1 MKKLKIMFFL
11 IIPILL
17 FSPNIVYG
25 DETNDSLTESFV
37 TVENRIVTGN
47 NIQLVLDNTIVN
59 NFYWQY
65 FGSNESHNNLTITV
79 SEGLSQIICYGQV
92 SEQQIIQKDIY
103 FYNKLGYTFISFYSE
118 DSALNNGLNYLT
130 ENNLLEQS
138 EAETISIDYY
148 DNYELE
154 YEVSYLP
161 ESEPSAAPLSAG
173 SENSSV
179 AKGKIMLEYKK
190 DDGTYKTIPFKFVK
204 VRLFAKIGSIETEIA
219 SGFTNEDGYF
229 NIPYPNQ
236 NVENYQLY
244 YKIKVES
251 YTFSINTATIYYT
264 KSDYMS
270 DVNDGDITNF
280 GKITY
285 LYAQDN
291 LSDAFYIHQAM
302 VMGQEFVRNIS
313 PMALKN
319 DNDINSDEYKH
330 LSVFYPY
337 FSTSFSFK
345 GHCFIEEKGFKS
357 ERFYLP
363 LHEYAHFVEQ
373 SMGLYSATIDEII
386 KNNPNHSE
394 IEDHFEYKEE
404 KEYAME
410 LTWTESWA
418 NAFAYIVQFENEE
431 EYFETDT
438 FLEGKERYE
447 TVNQPGY
454 PLLGDDEKN
463 NLGEAQELAVTG
475 FLLDLYDNPSMYPIL
490 GEYKETDNVCISA
503 YNWFLDTT
511 NLNSYAIT
519 TLTEFAK
526 AIMSAEKENLL
537 GIGELFSTFRI
548 SPKILSITNID
559 DVDKDVA
566 PIITFHAGGSTA
578 NYNNKIEL
586 AIFDD
591 RLVMIDKI
599 EWEKVPIS
607 NKKEEEFEISTS
619 FWQSI
624 GEGMSDKED
633 IYICILGYNIKDK
646 QISGGYFSNFIKLE
660 ITYEHIC
667 SFNFR
672 YLANS
677 DKVSHTA
684 YCICGKTKYE
694 ICVCD
699 FNRPGP
705 YKCEKCRQL
714 LRFVPSY
721 YHRIGNPVYIENK
734 KDQEESE

>member
-17 FSPNIVYG
+17 FSPSIVYG
-25 DETNDSLTESFV
+25 DETDDDLTENFV
-37 TVENRIVTGN
+37 TVENRVVTGN
-47 NIQLVLDNTIVN
+47 QVQLVLDNTIVN

-79 SEGLSQIICYGQV
+79 SE
-92 SEQQIIQKDIY
+92 D
-103 FYNKLGYTFISFYSE
+103 KLGYTFISFYSE

-138 EAETISIDYY
+138 QAETISIDYY

-161 ESEPSAAPLSAG
+161 ESEPSAAPLSVG
-173 SENSSV
+173 SENNSV
-179 AKGKIMLEYKK
+179 AEGRITLEYKK
-190 DDGTYKTIPFKFVK
+190 DDETCKTIPFKFVK
-204 VRLFAKIGSIETEIA
+204 VRLFAKIGSSKTEIA
-219 SGFTNEDGYF
+219 SGFTNEEGYF

-251 YTFSINTATIYYT
+251 YTFSIHTATIYYT
-264 KSDYMS
+264 KSAYMS
-270 DVNDGDITNF
+270 GVNDGDTTNF
-280 GKITY
+280 GWITY
-285 LYAQDN
+285 CYAQDN

-345 GHCFIEEKGFKS
+345 GYCFIEEKGFKN

-373 SMGLYSATIDEII
+373 SMGLYSATLGEII
-386 KNNPNHSE
+386 ENNPNHSE
-394 IEDHFEYKEE
+394 IEDHFVDKKE

-410 LTWTESWA
+410 LTWTESWT
-418 NAFAYIVQFENEE
+418 NAFAYIVQFENEAD
-431 EYFETDT
+431 YFETDT
-438 FLEGKERYE
+438 FLEGKEKYE

-454 PLLGDDEKN
+454 PLLEDDEKD

-475 FLLDLYDNPSMYPIL
+475 FLLDLYDNPSMYSAL
-490 GEYKETDNVCISA
+490 GEYNEIDNVCISA
-503 YNWFLDTT
+503 YKWFSNTT

-519 TLTEFAK
+519 TLTDFAK
-526 AIMSAEKENLL
+526 AIMSAETEKLL
-537 GIGELFSTFRI
+537 EIGELFSTFRI
-548 SPKILSITNID
+548 SPKILSVVNID
-559 DVDKDVA
+559 DVDKNVA
-566 PIITFHAGGSTA
+566 PIINFNAGGSIA

-599 EWEKVPIS
+599 EWKKVPIS
-607 NKKEEEFEISTS
+607 NQKEEEFEIPTS

-633 IYICILGYNIKDK
+633 IYIYVFLATILKTNQLAVVIFQTLSNSKLLMNTFARLILDIL
-646 QISGGYFSNFIKLE
+646 QILIRYRILHTVYVEKL
-660 ITYEHIC
+660 
-667 SFNFR
+667 N
-672 YLANS
+672 
-677 DKVSHTA
+677 
-684 YCICGKTKYE
+684 TKY
-694 ICVCD
+694 V
-699 FNRPGP
+699 
-705 YKCEKCRQL
+705 
-714 LRFVPSY
+714 FVTLIVQGLINVKNVVNCLGLY
-721 YHRIGNPVYIENK
+721 QVIIIV
-734 KDQEESE
+734 